1 MGILYWYIVQL
12 VSKTLSLSSL
22 LYRYSIYSINST
34 LTIVHTPLASFMADV
49 TFGRF
54 KTLLLLHVSFL
65 LHVGILLG
73 GILLTYTVSD
83 FNNYFYA
90 MLSVS
95 LIALLT
101 LSAHAREGYSSAFS
115 VCLSV
120 CLSVRITS
128 GNLRRFS
135 P

>member
-1 MGILYWYIVQL
+1 MKERFSTTVI
-12 VSKTLSLSSL
+12 KTGLSNVL
-22 LYRYSIYSINST
+22 
-34 LTIVHTPLASFMADV
+34 
-49 TFGRF
+49 
-54 KTLLLLHVSFL
+54 
-65 LHVGILLG
+65 
-73 GILLTYTVSD
+73 
-83 FNNYFYA
+83 
-90 MLSVS
+90 
-95 LIALLT
+95 LLT